1 MAKPSRLS
9 RLAKLGGLTSRVTGS
24 YLGNKVKDAFRDPEM
39 RKKARDR
46 LHLDNAR
53 EIVETVGK
61 MKGAAMKLGQQLAI
75 AAEALDLPDEVA
87 ATLGQLNAQGE
98 PIPFAQIKED
108 IEAELEAPLDQLFS
122 RFDEVPLG
130 SASLGQAHTAALP
143 DGSEV
148 VVKVLH
154 RGVEGSVETDLL
166 ALKAVLLSARTAR
179 RPKSEIDAI
188 FDEIKARL
196 EEELDYLQEAV
207 NIHTFQKMFD
217 GEDWIRIPRIHQK
230 YCTER
235 VLTMDRIPGVHIDRF
250 AVEGSE
256 QARQRAAQSLAE
268 LYYRQAFQL
277 RTLHADPHPGN
288 FLFDEDGTIGLI
300 DFGCVK
306 RFDEFFI
313 GDYARCAIAIYGED
327 REAALKAAIDMG
339 SWDGEKPA
347 AGDALWAYLDALGTG
362 FRRGPIRLGIDG
374 ENLQDAVM
382 ESGKGLVRHR
392 GITMP
397 SEILFLH
404 RALAGLYTLSRQLK
418 SEVDYGAVAIRYAK
432 IAVSQA
438 SGTP

>member
-24 YLGNKVKDAFRDPEM
+24 YLGNKVKDAFRNPEM
-39 RKKARDR
+39 RQKARDK

-61 MKGAAMKLGQQLAI
+61 MKGAAMKLGQQLAV

-108 IEAELEAPLDQLFS
+108 IEEQLEAPLDELFG

-143 DGSEV
+143 DGTEV

-217 GEDWIRIPRIHQK
+217 GEDWIRIPRIHQP

-235 VLTMDRIPGVHIDRF
+235 VLTMDRIPGVHIERF

-256 QARQRAAQSLAE
+256 QARQRAAESLAE

-288 FLFDEDGTIGLI
+288 FLFDEDGTLGLI

-313 GDYARCAIAIYGED
+313 GDYARCAQAIYRED
-327 REAALKAAIDMG
+327 REAALKAAMDMG
-339 SWDGEKPA
+339 SWDGDSEA

-362 FRRGPIRLGIDG
+362 FRMGAIQLGAQD
-374 ENLQDAVM
+374 EHLQDAVM

-392 GITMP
+392 SITMP

-418 SEVDYGAVAIRYAK
+418 GTVDYGAVAMKYAEV
-432 IAVSQA
+432 AVTQA
-438 SGTP
+438 QGR